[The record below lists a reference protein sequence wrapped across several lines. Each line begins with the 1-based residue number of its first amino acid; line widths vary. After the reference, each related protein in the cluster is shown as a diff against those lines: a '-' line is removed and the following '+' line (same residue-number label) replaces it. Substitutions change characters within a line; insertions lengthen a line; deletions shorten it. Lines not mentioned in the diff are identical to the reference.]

1 MSKSNSSRITG
12 SIPAAMVLQHHNST
26 SGKKSSSNSLDT
38 VSIQEMLAREAR
50 GFLVLHPTHEDR
62 FAYYR
67 IMEKLDPE
75 VLLARNYLSL
85 MIQRSYLG
93 PRLDSS
99 DKTYTPT
106 PDFMKNVNLV
116 LAEMEFSSRIGA
128 LAKDMIRHGNAF
140 LRVKRVR
147 SGNNPEAPQEGGA
160 ESPEQAAQFF
170 VPISSSEILP
180 PDNVTII
187 SERYRMNYKEFKGV
201 INSQDYFVIA
211 EEKDRKDK
219 PYNVVWEAELEPT
232 PGVDGK
238 PPEVVLPARDILHVA
253 WDQDGSQVEDSHNRL
268 TYNIWGL
275 SIYESILLFTKAKLT
290 VITDYVRWIRS
301 GLPRWVINMALDD
314 VLRLSNYEGTME
326 ERITKALEESR
337 KVYRNFQEELYYYDN
352 NPQSPTYQKKLPIES
367 DAILALSDKNILEQ
381 KGGASSPDASIMN
394 FLKECNRAIA
404 SAMGVPLTLFNY
416 NEGSTYATSKVTAK
430 FMAGYGGGLLRT
442 IEIDV
447 KDFLKK
453 EFINR
458 GFASSP
464 LDWDNLYLEYDRD
477 DIEEL
482 QARSN
487 AELAQANKLLALAN
501 VGRTL
506 YEGGL
511 FTLNECRKIVILG
524 AEALL
529 EMKERPEGDS
539 LRPLQ
544 PMIQAGTGLF
554 ATQAYSA
561 VASPTQIPEGPSIP
575 ADATQAEL
583 EKKLTLN
590 KHEPVL
596 EKKVKSA
603 LSDAYAFGIDR
614 LAGAVEKGDIKK

>member
-1 MSKSNSSRITG
+1 MSKTTRITG
-12 SIPAAMVLQHHNST
+12 SVPAAMVMQHQRST
-26 SGKKSSSNSLDT
+26 SDQRSSSNSTTT

-93 PRLDSS
+93 PRLDTS

-106 PDFMKNVNLV
+106 SDFMANVNLV

-140 LRVKRVR
+140 LRVKRIR
-147 SGNNPEAPQEGGA
+147 KELSEENPPEEGTG
-160 ESPEQAAQFF
+160 SPEQAAQFF

-187 SERYRMNYKEFKGV
+187 SERYRSNPKEFKGV
-201 INSQDYFVIA
+201 LNSPDYFVIA
-211 EEKDRKDK
+211 EERDRKDK
-219 PYNVVWEAELEPT
+219 AYTVVWDAELEPQ
-232 PGVDGK
+232 PGTDGK
-238 PPEVVLPARDILHVA
+238 PPEVVLPARDVLHVA
-253 WDQDGSQVEDSHNRL
+253 WDQEGSQMADSFNRP

-326 ERITKALEESR
+326 ERISKALDASR
-337 KVYRNFQEELYYYDN
+337 KVYQNFQEELYYWDN
-352 NPQSPTYQKKLPIES
+352 NPQSPTYRKKLPIES

-394 FLKECNRAIA
+394 FIKECNRAIA

-453 EFINR
+453 EFLNR
-458 GFASSP
+458 GFVSTP

-501 VGRTL
+501 VARTL

-529 EMKERPEGDS
+529 DMKELPEGDS

-561 VASPTQIPEGPSIP
+561 VATPTQIPEGPQIP

-583 EKKLTLN
+583 EKKLSLN

-596 EKKVKSA
+596 EKKVKTS
-603 LSDAYAFGIDR
+603 LSDAYAYHMDK
-614 LAGAVEKGDIKK
+614 LADAVEKGAIKK